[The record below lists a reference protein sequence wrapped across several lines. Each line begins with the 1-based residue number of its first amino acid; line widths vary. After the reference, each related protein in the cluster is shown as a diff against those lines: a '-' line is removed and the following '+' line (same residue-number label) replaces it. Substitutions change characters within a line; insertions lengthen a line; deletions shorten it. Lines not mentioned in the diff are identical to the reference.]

1 VITWCVQLLY
11 GTLSSDVLPSAD
23 FEKADFFRQ
32 RTVMKEYNGA
42 HPHAKQ

>member
-1 VITWCVQLLY
+1 
-11 GTLSSDVLPSAD
+11 LPSAD

-32 RTVMKEYNGA
+32 RAMMKEYNGA